1 MAAVLAD
8 ALQECSFNLAARLL
22 KQDTALLQ
30 QLLGKMGRLDATY
43 WICAFA
49 VNQHATICHSNPHD
63 RDPLTNVLHPVCH
76 CSFIN
81 ITDPDGRSVESEV
94 NKFDDMMYHLATTGK
109 CRQVIAVDQSLDLFR
124 RAWCVAEIA
133 EARRLQMDPV
143 TETVVQSN
151 TAGRARTL
159 QNLDV
164 REMQASCE
172 RDKELILAR
181 IEDID
186 DFNAK
191 VQALI
196 LGSESQALL
205 PPGLPWIALQ
215 QIGEAGRLIKW
226 GLADA
231 GSGRVWKSFGKP
243 KTNTTHGA
251 PAQSF
256 QLISDSFL
264 WSLHKA
270 YSTVPN
276 TLF

>member
-1 MAAVLAD
+1 MVTHNWGNRFNDLLAAVLAD

-94 NKFDDMMYHLATTGK
+94 NKFDDMMYHLATTGE

-133 EARRLQMDPV
+133 EARRLQMD
-143 TETVVQSN
+143 QSLKLSSKA
-151 TAGRARTL
+151 TLQEGARTL

-196 LGSESQALL
+196 WDPKS
-205 PPGLPWIALQ
+205 GLVASWAAMDSLQ

-231 GSGRVWKSFGKP
+231 GSGRVWKAWE
-243 KTNTTHGA
+243 T
-251 PAQSF
+251 Q
-256 QLISDSFL
+256 D
-264 WSLHKA
+264 
-270 YSTVPN
+270 
-276 TLF
+276 